1 MVFLYNTSLTI
12 SSHICFKQRNVQ
24 DRKAPRYRSAR
35 CHQRSLDHTYAPGMT
50 NVPRNIRIDTQKI
63 AYDAGHHVLSVFFVQ
78 RATAGPSLICP
89 SQSQGPGHCANVRP
103 GVTSIR
109 WTFKLQRAQVT
120 MRVIDQHGLPKPTT
134 PNRNSA
140 CHSRLQF

>member
-1 MVFLYNTSLTI
+1 MILKQVFEDIKTSSIDVKTVSERSLISIKIGYQSELDVVFLCNTSLTI

-35 CHQRSLDHTYAPGMT
+35 CHQRSLDHTFAPGKT

-109 WTFKLQRAQVT
+109 
-120 MRVIDQHGLPKPTT
+120 
-134 PNRNSA
+134 
-140 CHSRLQF
+140 